1 MKKWQ
6 LQGKGFYQKK
16 EAGVDNFKQSL
27 HHSVQKINIKV
38 SAKNCVNNSLTKCFF
53 KINMNMTNT
62 GKMNPCLRWYFSVTN
77 IV

>member
-38 SAKNCVNNSLTKCFF
+38 IFLLK
-53 KINMNMTNT
+53 
-62 GKMNPCLRWYFSVTN
+62 
-77 IV
+77 